1 MISKIQ
7 AIQSLMPGAEVS
19 VAVHDDSVTWINYDN
34 PPVTDEQIAAEQQRL
49 QIIHDWHE
57 YRRNRAVEYPTI
69 QEQLDALYHAG
80 VFPSEMA
87 ARIRAVK
94 EKYPAPTMTPEQ
106 LAELKKQQQPAEEP
120 EKLSVE
126 QWFDEQARQG
136 NVLDFE
142 REQQHWTAQ
151 QQVSNTPMTREEWLE
166 SQLKVA
172 LPGTGTVAAAPQR
185 MTREEWLESQLK
197 IVAPEIKIETV
208 IPAAQKMT
216 REEWLESQLKMVFAT
231 PKPAITMP
239 QTMTREEWLAWQK
252 SL

>member
-7 AIQSLMPGAEVS
+7 AIQSLVPGAEVS
-19 VAVHDDSVTWINYDN
+19 VAAHDDSVTWINYEN

-49 QIIHDWHE
+49 QMIHDWHE

-80 VFPSEMA
+80 VFPAEMT

-106 LAELKKQQQPAEEP
+106 LAEFNKQQQPVEEP
-120 EKLSVE
+120 EKLSVD
-126 QWFDEQARQG
+126 QWFEEQAQQG
-136 NVLDFE
+136 TVLDFE
-142 REQQHWTAQ
+142 KEQQNWITQ

-172 LPGTGTVAAAPQR
+172 LPGTGTVVAAP
-185 MTREEWLESQLK
+185 
-197 IVAPEIKIETV
+197 
-208 IPAAQKMT
+208 QKMT
-216 REEWLESQLKMVFAT
+216 REEWLKEQTNIVFPT
-231 PKPAITMP
+231 PKPATTVP

>member
-7 AIQSLMPGAEVS
+7 AIQSLVPGAEVS
-19 VAVHDDSVTWINYDN
+19 VAGHDDSVTWINYEN
-34 PPVTDEQIAAEQQRL
+34 PPITDEQIAAEQQRL
-49 QIIHDWHE
+49 QMIDDWHE
-57 YRRNRAVEYPTI
+57 YRRNRATEYPTI

-80 VFPSEMA
+80 VFPPEMT

-106 LAELKKQQQPAEEP
+106 LAEFNRQQQPAEQP

-126 QWFDEQARQG
+126 QWFDEQK
-136 NVLDFE
+136 NISTLIDFE
-142 REQQHWTAQ
+142 REQQNWTAK

-166 SQLKVA
+166 SQLKIE
-172 LPGTGTVAAAPQR
+172 LPGTKTAIAA
-185 MTREEWLESQLK
+185 
-197 IVAPEIKIETV
+197 
-208 IPAAQKMT
+208 
-216 REEWLESQLKMVFAT
+216 
-231 PKPAITMP
+231 P

>member
-7 AIQSLMPGAEVS
+7 AIQSLVPGAEVS
-19 VAVHDDSVTWINYDN
+19 VAGHDNSVTWINYEN

-49 QIIHDWHE
+49 QMIHDWHE
-57 YRRNRAVEYPTI
+57 YRRNRATEYPTI

-80 VFPSEMA
+80 VFPPEMS

-106 LAELKKQQQPAEEP
+106 LAELNKQQQPAEQP

-126 QWFDEQARQG
+126 QWFEEQK
-136 NVLDFE
+136 NISTLIDFE
-142 REQQHWTAQ
+142 KEQQNWTAK

-166 SQLKVA
+166 SQLKIEV
-172 LPGTGTVAAAPQR
+172 PGAKIAVAA
-185 MTREEWLESQLK
+185 
-197 IVAPEIKIETV
+197 
-208 IPAAQKMT
+208 
-216 REEWLESQLKMVFAT
+216 
-231 PKPAITMP
+231 P
-239 QTMTREEWLAWQK
+239 QTMTREEWLEQQK

>member
-7 AIQSLMPGAEVS
+7 AIQSLVPGAEVS
-19 VAVHDDSVTWINYDN
+19 VAGHDDSVTWINYEN
-34 PPVTDEQIAAEQQRL
+34 PPITDEQIAAEQQRL
-49 QIIHDWHE
+49 QMIDDWHE
-57 YRRNRAVEYPTI
+57 YRRTRATEYPTI

-80 VFPSEMA
+80 VFPPEMT

-106 LAELKKQQQPAEEP
+106 LAEFNRQQQPAEQP

-126 QWFDEQARQG
+126 QWFDEQK
-136 NVLDFE
+136 NISTLIDFE
-142 REQQHWTAQ
+142 REQQNWTAK

-166 SQLKVA
+166 SQLKIE
-172 LPGTGTVAAAPQR
+172 LPGTKTARAA
-185 MTREEWLESQLK
+185 
-197 IVAPEIKIETV
+197 
-208 IPAAQKMT
+208 
-216 REEWLESQLKMVFAT
+216 
-231 PKPAITMP
+231 P

>member
-7 AIQSLMPGAEVS
+7 AIQSLVPGAEVS
-19 VAVHDDSVTWINYDN
+19 VAVHDDSVTWINPEN
-34 PPVTDEQIAAEQQRL
+34 PPVTDEQIAAEQHRL
-49 QIIHDWHE
+49 QMIHDWHE

-80 VFPSEMA
+80 VFPPEMS

-106 LAELKKQQQPAEEP
+106 LAEFNKQQQPTEQP
-120 EKLSVE
+120 EKLTVE
-126 QWFDEQARQG
+126 QWFEEQAQQG

-142 REQQHWTAQ
+142 REQQHWVAQ

-172 LPGTGTVAAAPQR
+172 LLGTGTVVAAPQT
-185 MTREEWLESQLK
+185 MTREEWLESQL
-197 IVAPEIKIETV
+197 
-208 IPAAQKMT
+208 
-216 REEWLESQLKMVFAT
+216 RMVFPT
-231 PKPAITMP
+231 PNPAITVP

>member
-7 AIQSLMPGAEVS
+7 AIQSLVPGAEVS
-19 VAVHDDSVTWINYDN
+19 VAVHDDSVTWINPEN
-34 PPVTDEQIAAEQQRL
+34 PPITAEQIAAEQQRL
-49 QIIHDWHE
+49 QMIYDWHE

-94 EKYPAPTMTPEQ
+94 EKYPTPTMTPEQ
-106 LAELKKQQQPAEEP
+106 LAEFNKQQQSIEEP

-126 QWFDEQARQG
+126 QWFEEQAQQG
-136 NVLDFE
+136 TVLDFE
-142 REQQHWTAQ
+142 REQQHWVAQ

-166 SQLKVA
+166 SQLKVT
-172 LPGTGTVAAAPQR
+172 LPGT
-185 MTREEWLESQLK
+185 
-197 IVAPEIKIETV
+197 ETV
-208 IPAAQKMT
+208 VPAPQKMT
-216 REEWLESQLKMVFAT
+216 REEWLENQLQMVFAT
-231 PKPAITMP
+231 PKPAITVP

>member
-7 AIQSLMPGAEVS
+7 AIQSLVPGAEVS
-19 VAVHDDSVTWINYDN
+19 VAVHDDSVTWINYEN
-34 PPVTDEQIAAEQQRL
+34 PPITDEQIAAEQQRL
-49 QIIHDWHE
+49 QMIHDWHE

-80 VFPSEMA
+80 VFPAEMT

-94 EKYPAPTMTPEQ
+94 EKYPTPTMTPEQ
-106 LAELKKQQQPAEEP
+106 LAEFNKQQQPVEEP

-126 QWFDEQARQG
+126 QWFEEQK
-136 NVLDFE
+136 NVGVQLDFE
-142 REQQHWTAQ
+142 REQQNWIAQ

-166 SQLKVA
+166 SQLKIE
-172 LPGTGTVAAAPQR
+172 LPGAKTAVAA
-185 MTREEWLESQLK
+185 
-197 IVAPEIKIETV
+197 
-208 IPAAQKMT
+208 
-216 REEWLESQLKMVFAT
+216 
-231 PKPAITMP
+231 P